1 VQTIL
6 QDGNLELSNN
16 LAEQMMR
23 HIKMNLKNCLNIGSE
38 DSALD
43 YAFMYSVLESCGM
56 NKLSPGWYIKELV
69 ARLTAKQC
77 NYVEKEALL
86 PCYIKK

>member
-1 VQTIL
+1 MKKTLKYIKTEWSAMQTIL

-16 LAEQMMR
+16 LAEQVMR

-43 YAFMYSVLESCGM
+43 YAFMFSVIESCNM

-69 ARLTAKQC
+69 SRLTAK
-77 NYVEKEALL
+77 
-86 PCYIKK
+86 P